1 MMPLIS
7 GPIAPVS
14 RASLISERLL
24 KEMTWIAFQLFG
36 TPLSERPHITKGS
49 APSSN
54 RDASG
59 SAAIAVTPGPL
70 KSHRIAF
77 VSAARTPS
85 MDKTNM
91 AIIPR
96 NAHAPKKSAD
106 QSRRPLDDLNFT
118 ITSVIGMR
126 GGAPGGV
133 SGTGGHRNQ
142 SRMPS
147 ETMS

>member
-1 MMPLIS
+1 MTPLIS

-24 KEMTWIAFQLFG
+24 NEMTWVAFQLLG

-49 APSSN
+49 APSSS

-59 SAAIAVTPGPL
+59 SAAIAATPGPL

-77 VSAARTPS
+77 VSAARTPL
-85 MDKTNM
+85 MDKRNM
-91 AIIPR
+91 AIIPS
-96 NAHAPKKSAD
+96 NAHAPRKTSD
-106 QSRRPLDDLNFT
+106 RSRRALDDLNFT
-118 ITSVIGMR
+118 IASVIRLR

-133 SGTGGHRNQ
+133 AGTAGHRNQ
-142 SRMPS
+142 SR
-147 ETMS
+147 